1 MTNEVIKLA
10 VDYAKDNNIRHI
22 VIASITGNSVPAL
35 VESFDGEVI
44 CVTHVNGYKVPGENE
59 FPADLSQEL
68 TSKGVKFLT
77 TTHVLSGAERGIS
90 SVFKGMYPVEII
102 AQTLRM
108 LGAGTKV
115 GVECAIMAL
124 DAGLVPFN
132 TKILSLGG
140 TGRGLDTA
148 IVVTPGHAQKVFSTR
163 IHKILIKPEL

>member
-1 MTNEVIKLA
+1 
-10 VDYAKDNNIRHI
+10 
-22 VIASITGNSVPAL
+22 
-35 VESFDGEVI
+35 
-44 CVTHVNGYKVPGENE
+44 
-59 FPADLSQEL
+59 
-68 TSKGVKFLT
+68 
-77 TTHVLSGAERGIS
+77 
-90 SVFKGMYPVEII
+90 MYPVEII

-148 IVVTPGHAQKVFSTR
+148 IVVTPGHGSCVNYRLVTN
-163 IHKILIKPEL
+163 